1 MGGIMKLKLRFDASD
16 MKKFL
21 IVCVVLLYVVSI
33 AIANLSS
40 VTSTGEFTGLNPF
53 PAFSSDLWSTTIVF
67 YIVAL
72 VALLVSCKS
81 YFFEFEKGIGFTT
94 EKKSD
99 GYSKWCDPKDMKK
112 QLKLV
117 HPTDENTGYAGIALI
132 NDGKKIYVDNSE
144 YHNLVIGSTGSG
156 KTTAIIFPMIELLS
170 KNGESMIL
178 TDPKGEL
185 YEKKSNMLR
194 SKGYKIVLLNFRD
207 PGKGNAWN
215 PLTLP

>member
-1 MGGIMKLKLRFDASD
+1 MMKLGIEEY

-81 YFFEFEKGIGFTT
+81 YFFEFEKGFGFTT

-117 HPTDENTGYAGIALI
+117 HPTDEKTGCAGVALI
-132 NDGKKIYVDNSE
+132 LLILIMARPSSSP
-144 YHNLVIGSTGSG
+144 GSFTGS
-156 KTTAIIFPMIELLS
+156 A
-170 KNGESMIL
+170 
-178 TDPKGEL
+178 
-185 YEKKSNMLR
+185 LR
-194 SKGYKIVLLNFRD
+194 I
-207 PGKGNAWN
+207 
-215 PLTLP
+215 